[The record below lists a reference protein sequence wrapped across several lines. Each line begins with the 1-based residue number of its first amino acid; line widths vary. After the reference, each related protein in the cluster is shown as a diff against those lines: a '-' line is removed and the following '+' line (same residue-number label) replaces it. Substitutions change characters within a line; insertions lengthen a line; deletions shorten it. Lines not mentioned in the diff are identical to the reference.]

1 MAVNK
6 GEIVKRILYENP
18 DAEFVFCAG
27 DDKTDED
34 MFRALAPFTLRAA
47 SAAGQVTMDAPIAV
61 RSLFNKTGQVT
72 PPVELAIRPEG
83 VFSTAVGSGSK
94 KTLASWHVTSPHEVV
109 ESMLDLV
116 NNPHEEGELKSNL

>member
-18 DAEFVFCAG
+18 EAEFVFCAG

-34 MFRALAPFTLRAA
+34 MFRALAPFTLTGA
-47 SAAGQVTMDAPIAV
+47 SQVMDAPLAV
-61 RSLFNKTGQVT
+61 SQLNKTGQVT
-72 PPVELAIRPEG
+72 PPVELSIRPEG

-94 KTLASWHVTSPHEVV
+94 KTLASWHVTSPFEVV
-109 ESMLDLV
+109 EGMLDLV
-116 NNPHEEGELKSNL
+116 NNPHEEGEGELKSSL